1 MARTTIDLL
10 KDILDDTELSDSI
23 LTSYINGAN
32 TFVTG
37 VLSGEGL
44 STALL
49 TEIERWIAAHMI
61 ASTRERMAEKEGA
74 GGAEIKYTGKWGE
87 GLRSTSYGQM
97 AIGLDTSGTLEAMSD
112 GKLPA
117 RMVAITS
124 FD

>member
-10 KDILDDTELSDSI
+10 KDILDDTELSDPI
-23 LTSYINGAN
+23 LTSYITGAN

-49 TEIERWIAAHMI
+49 AEIERWIAAHMI

-74 GGAEIKYTGKWGE
+74 GGAEIKYTG
-87 GLRSTSYGQM
+87 GLQIVLFGINQGVT
-97 AIGLDTSGTLEAMSD
+97 EV
-112 GKLPA
+112 KLFNLIL
-117 RMVAITS
+117 MEKINLKVYLI
-124 FD
+124 

>member
-10 KDILDDTELSDSI
+10 KDILDDTELSDPI
-23 LTSYINGAN
+23 LTSYITGAN

-49 TEIERWIAAHMI
+49 AEIERWIAAHMI

-74 GGAEIKYTGKWGE
+74 GGAEIKYTGKWGK